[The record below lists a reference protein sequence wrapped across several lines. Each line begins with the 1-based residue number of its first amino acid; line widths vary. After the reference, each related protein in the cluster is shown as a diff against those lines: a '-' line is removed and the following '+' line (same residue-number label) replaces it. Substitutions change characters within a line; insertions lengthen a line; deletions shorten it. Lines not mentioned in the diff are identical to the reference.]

1 MIKIMK
7 PQNIFGLLLKV
18 LSFFAVLGIL
28 ALSIGI
34 IGYAVYE
41 IIGVLQTILK
51 NYTTADD
58 NKIVI
63 SVLKSVDLVLLS
75 VVLFIMGVGLF
86 ELFIKPIDN
95 LPKWLIIKD
104 IDDLK
109 SMLIKVIIVVIGV
122 SFTGKIVTWDGIT
135 DLFGYGVGLGAV
147 IFALSFFL
155 RVKGE
160 EKEN

>member
-1 MIKIMK
+1 MK
-7 PQNIFGLLLKV
+7 LQNIFGLLLKV

-28 ALSIGI
+28 ALAIGV
-34 IGYAVYE
+34 IGYAIYE
-41 IIGVLQTILK
+41 IIVVLQIILEK
-51 NYTTADD
+51 YATADD
-58 NKIVI
+58 DKII
-63 SVLKSVDLVLLS
+63 LSVLKSVDLVLLS

-86 ELFIKPIDN
+86 ELFIKQIDN

-104 IDDLK
+104 IDELK
-109 SMLIKVIIVVIGV
+109 SMLIKVIIVVISV
-122 SFTGKIVTWDGIT
+122 SFTGRIITWDGTT

-160 EKEN
+160 EKEKES

>member
-1 MIKIMK
+1 MK

-28 ALSIGI
+28 ALAIGV
-34 IGYAVYE
+34 IGYAIYE
-41 IIGVLQTILK
+41 IIVVLKTMLRH
-51 NYTTADD
+51 YADD
-58 NKIVI
+58 NEII
-63 SVLKSVDLVLLS
+63 LSVLKSADLVLLG

-86 ELFIKPIDN
+86 ELFINPIDN
-95 LPKWLIIKD
+95 LPNWLIIKD

-122 SFTGKIVTWDGIT
+122 SFTGKIVTWDGTT
-135 DLFGYGVGLGAV
+135 DLLGYGVGLSAV

-160 EKEN
+160 VEEKGK

>member
-1 MIKIMK
+1 MK

-155 RVKGE
+155 RVKSE
-160 EKEN
+160 EKES

>member
-155 RVKGE
+155 RVKSE
-160 EKEN
+160 EKES